1 MYSIPQSVLLILT
14 EILSIQG
21 LGTASKKTFKKA
33 SVRSLWCL
41 DWSEQLSQHFLQ
53 TSTRVLIMYIN
64 PAYKLHAREVL
75 YINLTV
81 TQKQRVS
88 RDV

>member
-33 SVRSLWCL
+33 SVWSLWCL
-41 DWSEQLSQHFLQ
+41 DWSE
-53 TSTRVLIMYIN
+53 
-64 PAYKLHAREVL
+64 
-75 YINLTV
+75 
-81 TQKQRVS
+81 
-88 RDV
+88 